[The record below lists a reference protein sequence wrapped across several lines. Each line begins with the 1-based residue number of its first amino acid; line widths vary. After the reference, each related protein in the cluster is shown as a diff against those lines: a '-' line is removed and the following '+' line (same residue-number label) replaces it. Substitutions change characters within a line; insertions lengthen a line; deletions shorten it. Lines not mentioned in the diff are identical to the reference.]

1 MSRRESRTT
10 GRPPSQ
16 GIASGVAHAAV
27 PAPWRPSSR
36 SAAYAELG
44 ITGGILGACGS
55 LALGGKWLSDLQTE
69 EVQLAR
75 AFSDA
80 IGSGAEYAALEKA
93 TYALLVCGVI
103 GLVASILVLARR
115 LGRWPNAILLLLAGL
130 APLGLSLKA
139 MFGVPMLLAGLLA
152 FFVKY
157 DRKAPPPAPQGVAKV
172 P

>member
-1 MSRRESRTT
+1 
-10 GRPPSQ
+10 
-16 GIASGVAHAAV
+16 
-27 PAPWRPSSR
+27 
-36 SAAYAELG
+36 
-44 ITGGILGACGS
+44 